1 MKIVITYT
9 AEEKHEWHNALA
21 RVEHEC
27 KKNGKSLYVMI
38 QKLANGVY
46 RGEMKF

>member
-9 AEEKHEWHNALA
+9 DAEKHEWHNALS
-21 RVEHEC
+21 RVQHEC
-27 KKNGKSLYVMI
+27 EKKGKSLYVMI
-38 QKLANGVY
+38 QKLANGEY